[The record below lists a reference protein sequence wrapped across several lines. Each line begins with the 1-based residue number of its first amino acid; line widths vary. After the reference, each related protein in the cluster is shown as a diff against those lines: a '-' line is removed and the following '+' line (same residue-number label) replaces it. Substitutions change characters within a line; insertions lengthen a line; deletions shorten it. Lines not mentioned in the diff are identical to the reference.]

1 MAKKNEVR
9 SLTLTKRVAKQLG
22 ITSERL
28 ALIMDQVPEGPND
41 QEIAL
46 FLYQCERTGLDPLSR
61 QIYLVGRYDKREKRN
76 VGAVQTGID
85 GYRLVAERTGEYAGS
100 DDALF
105 NGSLSQYDH
114 KISGEELPITATVTV
129 KKVLSNGGIGE
140 WTATAEWDAYY
151 PGDRQGF
158 MWKKMPYVMLSKCA
172 EALALRKAFPAEL
185 SGVYTAE
192 EMAQAGGRDDEEV
205 KSEMMAALGVKNE
218 KALKVMERLSEVGID
233 SDDVDLQEI
242 IGCKLGDIE
251 DTEDGERMLFSIWE
265 FAGAIKN
272 GVSRA
277 EATDRL
283 KDQHVIQE
291 LEEDS
296 GE

>member
-9 SLTLTKRVAKQLG
+9 SLTLTKRVAEQLG
-22 ITSERL
+22 VTRERL
-28 ALIMDQVPEGPND
+28 ALILDQVPEGPND

-46 FLYQCERTGLDPLSR
+46 FLYQCDRTGLDPLSR

-100 DDALF
+100 DDAIF
-105 NGSLSQYDH
+105 NGTLSQFEH
-114 KISGEELPITATVTV
+114 KTSDEELPVTATVTV

-192 EMAQAGGRDDEEV
+192 EMAQAGGRDDAEV
-205 KSEMMAALGVKNE
+205 KSEMMAAFGVKNE
-218 KALKVMERLSEVGID
+218 KALKVMERLDEVGVD
-233 SDDVDLQEI
+233 LDDVDLQEA
-242 IGCKLGDIE
+242 IGCKLGDVE
-251 DTEDGERMLFSIWE
+251 NTDDGERILFTVWE

-272 GVSRA
+272 GASQE
-277 EATDRL
+277 EALDRL
-283 KDQHVIQE
+283 KVQFSEMKFDE
-291 LEEDS
+291 
-296 GE
+296 